1 MFDSPFVYRYLAAFA
16 AIGIASYLS
25 TRIKKKMDPMETEHD
40 LIRAYLL
47 NESPLYGMN
56 RPKLWVHTEYR
67 VNSREWTD
75 PNKTNTTDLNQPYL
89 HLTIQTIINHCGD
102 DFNVCLIDDDS
113 FAKLLPE
120 WDVDMNALSDPYK
133 RQFRLLG
140 LAKLLYVYGGVLVP
154 NSFICMRNLMDLYK
168 ESIEFNTPLL
178 FENINRAVLNH
189 CQGLSAMCASACPE
203 FAPWPR
209 FMACKKGDR
218 QMHRF
223 VEFLKGQCRGNGHGN
238 DAGEFQ
244 GAVPA
249 WLLDEVREH
258 RMRLVNGKLIGVR
271 GKKTGKAIVIDDLF
285 SESYVDVDINA
296 VYGVYVPADEV
307 LKRAKF
313 EWFVYLPI
321 EQVLDQNLMVSKF
334 LKASLAT
341 TISEYGQTHET
352 KSVIGL

>member
-1 MFDSPFVYRYLAAFA
+1 MFDSPFLYRYLAAFA

-89 HLTIQTIINHCGD
+89 HLTIQTIIDHCGD
-102 DFNVCLIDDDS
+102 DFNVCLLDDDS
-113 FAKLLPE
+113 FARLLPD

-133 RQFRLLG
+133 RQFRALG
-140 LAKLLYVYGGVLVP
+140 LAKILYLYGGVLVP
-154 NSFICMRNLMDLYK
+154 NSFICMRNLVDLYK
-168 ESIEFNTPLL
+168 ESLDYSTPVL
-178 FENINRAVLNH
+178 FENVNRAVLNH
-189 CQGLSAMCASACPE
+189 CQGSATGGVCPE
-203 FAPWPR
+203 FAPWTG
-209 FMACKKGDR
+209 FMACKKSDP
-218 QMHRF
+218 QMHRL
-223 VEFLKGQCRGNGHGN
+223 VEFLKGQCRANGHGN
-238 DAGEFQ
+238 EASEFKGDVATWLQ
-244 GAVPA
+244 G
-249 WLLDEVREH
+249 EVREH

-271 GKKTGKAIVIDDLF
+271 AKHSGKAILIDDLF
-285 SESYVDVDINA
+285 SEDYVDVDINA
-296 VYGVYVPADEV
+296 VFGVYVPADEV

-321 EQVLDQNLMVSKF
+321 EQVLNQNLMVSKF
-334 LKASLAT
+334 LKASIAT
-341 TISEYGQTHET
+341 TISEYGKNHET